1 MDLLIKNATVIA
13 PGSGYHRKTVDL
25 LILNGLIEQIGNG
38 LEATDITEFDATGA
52 FVSPGWVDI
61 GVQTG
66 DPGYEHRE
74 DFQSVTAAAAAG
86 GFTAIACQ
94 PNTDPVV
101 DSKAEVLYVRNATRE
116 SLVDCY
122 PVGAVSEGCKGKDIT
137 EIIDMQRSGA
147 IAFSD
152 GKKALQDSG
161 LMLRA
166 LQYVT
171 AFGGVVI
178 NQPMDA
184 GIAGDGQLHEGLV
197 STSLGM
203 KGIPNLAEE
212 LMVQRDLEL
221 LRYTSSKLHLAN
233 ISTAGA
239 VARIRAAKAE
249 GLNVTCSV
257 AALNLAFD
265 DEALWEF
272 ETNMKVLPPLR
283 SAADRAALR
292 EGLQDGTIDI
302 ISSNHVPLEEELK
315 KLEFP
320 FAAFGAIGLET
331 AFALARTHLE
341 GILDL
346 ETLIES
352 LTTRPRTLLQ
362 LDQPAIQPGEPAN
375 LTLFDPEE
383 EWTVP
388 AGSFYSKSDNN
399 PLKGHTL
406 KGRVWAVINN
416 RQSAIFK
423 NP

>member
-1 MDLLIKNATVIA
+1 MDLLIKNVTVIA
-13 PGSGYHRKTVDL
+13 PSSDYHRKAVDL
-25 LILNGLIEQIGNG
+25 LIRNGVIEEVGTGIE
-38 LEATDITEFDATGA
+38 EAGTDVFDATGG
-52 FVSPGWVDI
+52 FVSAGWMDI

-66 DPGYEHRE
+66 DPGFEHRE

-86 GFTAIACQ
+86 GYTAIACQ
-94 PNTDPVV
+94 PNTNPPI
-101 DSKAEVLYVRNATRE
+101 DSKAEVLYVRTGTRGG
-116 SLVDCY
+116 LVDCY
-122 PVGAVSEGCKGKDIT
+122 SVGAISKGCKGKDIT
-137 EIIDMQRSGA
+137 EMIDMQRAGA
-147 IAFSD
+147 VAFTD
-152 GKKALQDSG
+152 GKNAVQDSG

-171 AFGGVVI
+171 AFDGLVI
-178 NQPMDA
+178 NQAMDA
-184 GIAGDGQLHEGLV
+184 GIAGDGQLHEGYV

-221 LRYTSSKLHLAN
+221 LAYTSSRLHIAN

-239 VARIRAAKAE
+239 VAHIRAAKAE
-249 GLNVTCSV
+249 GLDVTCSV

-272 ETNMKVLPPLR
+272 DTNWKVLPPLR
-283 SAADRAALR
+283 SAADRAALHR
-292 EGLQDGTIDI
+292 GLQDGTIDI

-346 ETLIES
+346 EALIAC
-352 LTTRPRTLLQ
+352 LTTRPRTLLK
-362 LDQPAIQPGEPAN
+362 LDLPVIEAGQPAN
-375 LTLFDPEE
+375 LTIFDPEE

-388 AGSFYSKSDNN
+388 AGQFYSKSNN
-399 PLKGHTL
+399 TPLPGRTL
-406 KGRVWAVINN
+406 KGRVWGVVNN